1 MKFTINRDEF
11 IKALLN
17 VCRIIQAKNSVNPI
31 LSNVRLV
38 LDNSGLNI
46 TGSNGDL
53 SISQTIP
60 LFSGDKELIRDVR
73 QGAVLVKAKII
84 TDIARKIDG
93 KELTFELID
102 ESVAK
107 IANDKTTFKLNTIRA
122 EEYQDID
129 FSEDGTKLILKKE
142 DFVNSINEVAFAASQ
157 KDTRPILTAVNFSG
171 DNNLLTL
178 TCTDGARLASK
189 KLDLDVKERFSV
201 NIPSKAL
208 VEASKSVSNE
218 EEIVLFI
225 SDKKVLFVLKD
236 TTIVSRL
243 ISSEYPNTKNI
254 IPKSFYYYLEVN
266 SNEFLSAMDRIS
278 LLSVERE
285 NSVKITM
292 TDSKVELSSKSQ
304 QVGSA
309 VESLNLFKFQGERLE
324 ISFNAEFVASAI
336 RALKSEDVLISFV
349 GEMKP
354 FTVTDRNNQNIIQL
368 ITPLRTF

>member
-142 DFVNSINEVAFAASQ
+142 DFVNSISEVAFAASQ

>member
-1 MKFTINRDEF
+1 M
-11 IKALLN
+11 
-17 VCRIIQAKNSVNPI
+17 
-31 LSNVRLV
+31 
-38 LDNSGLNI
+38 
-46 TGSNGDL
+46 
-53 SISQTIP
+53 
-60 LFSGDKELIRDVR
+60 
-73 QGAVLVKAKII
+73 
-84 TDIARKIDG
+84 
-93 KELTFELID
+93 
-102 ESVAK
+102 
-107 IANDKTTFKLNTIRA
+107 
-122 EEYQDID
+122 
-129 FSEDGTKLILKKE
+129 
-142 DFVNSINEVAFAASQ
+142 
-157 KDTRPILTAVNFSG
+157 
-171 DNNLLTL
+171 
-178 TCTDGARLASK
+178 
-189 KLDLDVKERFSV
+189 
-201 NIPSKAL
+201 
-208 VEASKSVSNE
+208 EASKSVSNE